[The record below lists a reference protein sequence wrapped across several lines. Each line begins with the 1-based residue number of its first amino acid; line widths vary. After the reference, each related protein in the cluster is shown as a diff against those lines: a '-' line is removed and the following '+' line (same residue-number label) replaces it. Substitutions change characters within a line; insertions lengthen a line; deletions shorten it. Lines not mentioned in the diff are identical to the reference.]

1 MRDAGWRHDRPYSES
16 LREYGR
22 GVAGGLLFSLPL
34 IYTMEV
40 WWAGFIA
47 QPIRLLIFVIATFA
61 LLIGY
66 NNYVGIRHDADWTD
80 VFVDSVEE
88 FGLGIITAAGLLAL
102 LARTTSDMSFAE
114 ILGKIVIEAG
124 IVAIG
129 FSVGTAQ
136 LGGDDEDSG
145 RTTNK
150 EPPGVMSQ
158 IVISLCGAVLVAANV
173 APTEEIV
180 IIAAEVGAL
189 RLLGIVA
196 LSFMLAV
203 LILFFSN
210 FREARRVA
218 PAESRWHAMA
228 GGIVTYAVALVASAA
243 ILWFFG
249 RFDTV
254 RTEMMV
260 AQTVVLS
267 LPATLGASA
276 GRLLLQS

>member
-1 MRDAGWRHDRPYSES
+1 
-16 LREYGR
+16 
-22 GVAGGLLFSLPL
+22 
-34 IYTMEV
+34 MEV

-47 QPIRLLIFVIATFA
+47 QPSRLLVYVIATFA

-66 NNYVGIRHDADWTD
+66 NNFAGIRHDADWTD
-80 VFVDSVEE
+80 VVVDSVEE

-102 LARTTSDMSFAE
+102 LARITPDMSFEE

-145 RTTNK
+145 RSDSS
-150 EPPGVMSQ
+150 GIMSQ
-158 IVISLCGAVLVAANV
+158 VVISLCGAVLVAANV

-180 IIAAEVGAL
+180 VIAAEVGTP
-189 RLLGIVA
+189 RLLGIIV
-196 LSFMLAV
+196 LSFLLAI

-210 FREARRVA
+210 FKQATRYAA
-218 PAESRWHAMA
+218 AENTWHAVA
-228 GGIVTYAVALVASAA
+228 GGIVTYALAVAASAA

-249 RFDTV
+249 RFETV
-254 RTEMMV
+254 LPAMMV
-260 AQTVVLS
+260 SQTIVLS

>member
-1 MRDAGWRHDRPYSES
+1 M
-16 LREYGR
+16 
-22 GVAGGLLFSLPL
+22 
-34 IYTMEV
+34 YTMEV
-40 WWAGFIA
+40 WWSGFIA
-47 QPIRLLIFVIATFA
+47 GPLRLLLFVAATFA

-66 NNYVGIRHDADWTD
+66 NNYAGIRHDADWTD
-80 VFVDSVEE
+80 VVVDSVEE
-88 FGLGIITAAGLLAL
+88 LGLGIVTAAGLLAL
-102 LARTTSDMSFAE
+102 LARTTSDMSFEE

-136 LGGDDEDSG
+136 LGGDDEESG
-145 RTTNK
+145 R
-150 EPPGVMSQ
+150 GDSSGFMSQ
-158 IVISLCGAVLVAANV
+158 VVISLCGAILVAANV

-180 IIAAEVGAL
+180 IIAAEIGTA
-189 RLLGIVA
+189 RLFGIII
-196 LSFMLAV
+196 LSFLLAV

-210 FREARRVA
+210 FRQARRFA
-218 PAESRWHAMA
+218 ASERPGHAVA

-249 RFDTV
+249 RFETV
-254 RTEMMV
+254 LPAMMV
-260 AQTVVLS
+260 SQTIVLS